1 MEVQMF
7 LSYDYD
13 DMIVCAAVEDYTK
26 TWCGEFDVDFY
37 KDVMYSCY
45 NDHTLE
51 VLIVHDFL
59 EKIYE
64 DVFESLPIKLDKH
77 KKTLDD
83 RNTMAYSRVKRK

>member
-1 MEVQMF
+1 MF

-13 DMIVCAAVEDYTK
+13 DMIVCAAVEHYTK
-26 TWCGEFDVDFY
+26 TWCGELDVDFY
-37 KDVMYSCY
+37 KDVMYTCY

-59 EKIYE
+59 EKIFE
-64 DVFESLPIKLDKH
+64 DVLSDIPVEFAKH

-83 RNTMAYSRVKRK
+83 WDRMESKRLERR

>member
-1 MEVQMF
+1 MF

-13 DMIVCAAVEDYTK
+13 DMLVCAAVEYYTK
-26 TWCGEFDVDFY
+26 SWCGELDVDFY
-37 KDVMYSCY
+37 KQTMYNCY

-64 DVFESLPIKLDKH
+64 DVLENLPYEFAKH
-77 KKTLDD
+77 KRALDARD
-83 RNTMAYSRVKRK
+83 GVGDTRIKRR